1 MNNIDIAK
9 KHIQEADA
17 LFLTS
22 GAGMSVDAGIP
33 DYRSNTGVICQLKK
47 KNYNYNK
54 LTTPEFFF
62 EYPQNA
68 WGWYIFQMQN
78 YLNTKPH

>member
-1 MNNIDIAK
+1 MNIDLAK

-33 DYRSNTGVICQLKK
+33 DYRSNTGIICQLKK
-47 KNYNYNK
+47 KIIIIMN
-54 LTTPEFFF
+54 
-62 EYPQNA
+62 
-68 WGWYIFQMQN
+68 
-78 YLNTKPH
+78 